1 MSHKDPTEQ
10 LRALHEQLEQ
20 LKASLSKDRQDVARL
35 RRKVDLLRRLPADLP
50 ERIDPQL
57 LEQMLEAEAARA
69 AAQEARDFPAYVRQL
84 EARVK
89 RRRPDPH

>member
-1 MSHKDPTEQ
+1 MSHEDPTEQ
-10 LRALHEQLEQ
+10 LRAFHEQLEP
-20 LKASLSKDRQDVARL
+20 LKAGLSKDCHDVARP
-35 RRKVDLLRRLPADLP
+35 RRTADLLRRLPADLP
-50 ERIDPQL
+50 ERLAPQL
-57 LEQMLEAEAARA
+57 LEAEAARA